1 MWVKDETHLSY
12 FGVCVKLITKVILY
26 TQKTLHVIKVFTLVF
41 QITFKFGWNNKTEQ
55 ILMYEK
61 QKQQIKNLKL
71 Y

>member
-12 FGVCVKLITKVILY
+12 FGVCVKLITKVILI
-26 TQKTLHVIKVFTLVF
+26 VIKVSTLVF